1 MSSGMKEAAHVLDQK
16 GGPEVGAEE
25 YQEKWLG

>member
-1 MSSGMKEAAHVLDQK
+1 MWSGMKEAAHVLDQK
-16 GGPEVGAEE
+16 GGPEAGVEA